1 MLRKRAH
8 EFVLHLRDWKLRTGY
23 DAHVG
28 KRIIEQEAHEEL
40 LRLDGH
46 NAKL

>member
-1 MLRKRAH
+1 MRPEHAH
-8 EFVLHLRDWKLRTGY
+8 EFILDLRDWKHRTGY
-23 DAHVG
+23 GAYVG
-28 KRIIEQEAHEEL
+28 ERIIEHEAHEEL